1 MKKMWMVAA
10 IVCAALM
17 VSCGGE
23 KKAEKKAEAA
33 PAVEAVVPASGQA
46 VEAVV
51 PASGQAVE
59 VDPVVAKAQ
68 EVAAKL
74 KTATS
79 EAEAMSITA
88 PYMNYYDSLSE
99 ADQQKFDNAVEAALN
114 GAEAEAAP
122 VEAVEPV
129 AATSGATVTEP
140 VVTEPVAT
148 NSAVAAQAT
157 EIANKMVAAMKSGDE
172 ALVEKIAAEGDAY
185 LETLSEADQAVF
197 EEAVAKVAVAAGLM

>member
-1 MKKMWMVAA
+1 MWMVAA

-46 VEAVV
+46 VE
-51 PASGQAVE
+51 

-68 EVAAKL
+68 EMAAKL

-79 EAEAMSITA
+79 ETEARSIAA

-140 VVTEPVAT
+140 VAT
-148 NSAVAAQAT
+148 NSAVAAKAT

-197 EEAVAKVAVAAGLM
+197 QEAVAKVAVAAGLM

>member
-33 PAVEAVVPASGQA
+33 PA

-148 NSAVAAQAT
+148 NSAVAAKAT